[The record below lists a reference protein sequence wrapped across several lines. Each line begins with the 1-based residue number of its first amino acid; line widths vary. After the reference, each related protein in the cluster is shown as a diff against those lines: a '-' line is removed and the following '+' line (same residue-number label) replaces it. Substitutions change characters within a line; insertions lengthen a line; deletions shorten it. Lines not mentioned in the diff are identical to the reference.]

1 MAIVVDAIV
10 FVGFFVY
17 RIRADLVVVAAF
29 VGFAL
34 LVAGGETVYMR
45 RFSDAEQPERQ
56 PSG

>member
-17 RIRADLVVVAAF
+17 RIRTDLVVAAF